1 MDRTVIEQMDTMM
14 KTKRC
19 ILDDNRS
26 TLAGNIEDPLETAF
40 SLSLTGLYR
49 FSLVILY
56 SSTVLC

>member
-19 ILDDNRS
+19 ILDNNGS

-40 SLSLTGLYR
+40 TLSLTGLYR
-49 FSLVILY
+49 LV
-56 SSTVLC
+56 